1 MAGSPTAR
9 PDATPVR
16 APERIRVPKP
26 PRDPVE
32 QARVLR
38 VLLETVRRGVLPF
51 LGASYRSVNGKVYG
65 PYYEAR
71 WKPRKGERGRTIY
84 LGKSENE
91 SVRFLEAWLW
101 EVRRAA
107 PRLTEHRKAKW
118 FVARAVRRALAA
130 LLTRFEG
137 DLEEALGLAGEI
149 LRKVGRILTGTP
161 FDPLRTYSRPR
172 GGRELLKMLLGR
184 STGEFRDVLLEM
196 LSPWPPWYCLTLLER
211 LQGRTAARE
220 YHRARVPRPGP
231 AV

>member
-1 MAGSPTAR
+1 MAGLFRAR

-16 APERIRVPKP
+16 APERIRVPES

-38 VLLETVRRGVLPF
+38 VLLETVKRGVLPF

-84 LGKSENE
+84 LGKEDNE
-91 SVRFLEAWLW
+91 SVQFLEAWLW

-107 PRLTEHRKAKW
+107 PRLAEHRKAKW

-130 LLTRFEG
+130 LLARFKG
-137 DLEEALGLAGEI
+137 DTEEALELAGEVI
-149 LRKVGRILTGTP
+149 RKVGGILAETP
-161 FDPLRTYSRPR
+161 FNPLRTYSRPR
-172 GGRELLKMLLGR
+172 GGRKLLRVLLR
-184 STGEFRDVLLEM
+184 RVSNEFRDVLVEM

-211 LQGRTAARE
+211 LHGRTAARE

-231 AV
+231 AT